1 MAARCPSLYTSNWIN
16 RSTIVRARSHFS
28 FLVVENFFASSLFF
42 FFPRSLFL
50 PLAAPPFFCCGR
62 TMSQQRHPL
71 SINRCKQATRPY
83 QPPGLNKSNFFYW
96 PTAKRCSFFVFSI
109 TFYFPSITTCLR
121 HRANCRTASPSSGTI
136 LFIIYMHRQSKYLKK
151 RGTIYANV
159 CRCVSTEIMSVSL
172 VQFSNNQ

>member
-1 MAARCPSLYTSNWIN
+1 M
-16 RSTIVRARSHFS
+16 RARSHFS